1 MTDREMGE
9 ILAMLKVAY
18 PQQLNKLSSADA
30 GAMIKLWRI
39 HFASIPYDV
48 MTLVIQRYI
57 PKHEYYPGIK
67 QIKDEIRA
75 LHCKAVWALQQH
87 RQEIEYG
94 IGKKLTD
101 DVYKQVQYIA
111 DCTDDR
117 STNTGD
123 TLLDVLDITD
133 GPMLGQTVKRK
144 ASLQRETADGVLQLL
159 KGDN

>member
-30 GAMIKLWRI
+30 GAMIKLWSL
-39 HFASIPYDV
+39 HFADMPFDI
-48 MTLVIQRYI
+48 MTLVIQQYI
-57 PKHEYYPGIK
+57 PKHEYYPSIK

-117 STNTGD
+117 KPHTD
-123 TLLDVLDITD
+123 ETLLDVLGITD
-133 GPMLGQTVKRK
+133 GPMLEQTAEKK
-144 ASLQRETADGVLQLL
+144 LSLQE
-159 KGDN
+159 